1 MIVARYL
8 SRNIAMAIAFVLLAL
23 VLLFGFFELIEEQK
37 SIGSG
42 AYKFQHAILYV
53 LLNFPGRAY
62 EVMPI
67 AVLIGAIYAFAQ
79 FASNSEFTAM
89 RAAGLGRTEAL
100 RSLVVLGLSLVV
112 ITFVIGEVITP
123 PLERLAKEVKG
134 RSGDSGA
141 VKLRS
146 GAWIKDSARDEKG
159 QPTAQRFINVVN
171 LNPDGSL
178 SQVSVFEFD
187 LKFRLVEILS
197 AVSGQY
203 IKEAGW
209 QLNKVQRNRYKEAVT
224 ADAQQTLVS
233 SSEQFDQLN
242 WKSDLTPELFGVLAI
257 DPERMSA
264 FRLWQY
270 IEHLKDNQ
278 QRSDRYEIAMWKKLI
293 YPFVNLVMLVLAL
306 PFAYLQARSG
316 GIGYKVSAG
325 VMLGVTFHFLNGLF
339 SHVGMLNTWPAWI
352 AAATPSMIATALAL
366 FLLYWVDRA

>member
-1 MIVARYL
+1 LIVARYL

-100 RSLVVLGLSLVV
+100 RSLVVLGLSLVA
-112 ITFVIGEVITP
+112 ITFVIGEIVTP
-123 PLERLAKEVKG
+123 PLERLAKQVKG

-146 GAWIKDSARDEKG
+146 GAWIKDSARDDNG

-203 IKEAGW
+203 MKEAGW
-209 QLNKVQRNRYKEAVT
+209 QLNKVQRNRYQEAVT
-224 ADAQQTLVS
+224 PDSEQTLVS
-233 SSEQFDQLN
+233 SSEQFDKLN

-278 QRSDRYEIAMWKKLI
+278 QRSDRYEIAMWKKII